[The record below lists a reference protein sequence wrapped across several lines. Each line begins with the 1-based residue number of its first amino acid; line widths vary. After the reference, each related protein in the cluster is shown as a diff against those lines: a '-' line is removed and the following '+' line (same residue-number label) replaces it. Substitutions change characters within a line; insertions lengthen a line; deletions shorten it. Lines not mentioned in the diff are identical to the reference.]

1 MPSGGKSMTA
11 QRTRQLDGGACG
23 LDQLPSRASASTGQ
37 WPQLDLGRLPA
48 PSIARRWQAA
58 HSRTTAS
65 RARPRTAAPK
75 TRQYLAFAP
84 ARAASGLIRSRPR
97 QRQTLDRGASGKL
110 PTCARRHVRTAS
122 TASRAWRRQASSR
135 HRAAMLSTC
144 PVGPARSK
152 NLAATAH
159 TAQPHNHHAAPTAIC
174 PASCGKKPR
183 WLVVCGALAWRVL
196 SQRSLSHNVLG
207 RPRAALHR
215 LCGPTLPAPQRSSYL
230 CDWAV
235 TVQLAPTQPQP
246 ADRLTP
252 LGSLLKP
259 QPTSPH
265 PRHLREELGPQ
276 LCSRHCAVSSWLQT
290 LIRYSCLNL
299 NACED
304 AICRADK
311 PKMPLLAQFP
321 TLFSLD
327 CIYLPPPTSSIRR
340 NKLRGR
346 PMPRARDRKKPEAPF
361 SWPRARL
368 RGKEFAVAWAL
379 IVCEPPFPFDF

>member
-23 LDQLPSRASASTGQ
+23 LDQLPSRASSSTGQ

-144 PVGPARSK
+144 TVGPPHPHLSASRAGSK

-159 TAQPHNHHAAPTAIC
+159 TAQPRNHHAAATAIC

-196 SQRSLSHNVLG
+196 SLNALSLTTSSAARARRFTAYVARPSQHRSGPPICAIGPSPCNWRRPSH
-207 RPRAALHR
+207 
-215 LCGPTLPAPQRSSYL
+215 S
-230 CDWAV
+230 
-235 TVQLAPTQPQP
+235 
-246 ADRLTP
+246 
-252 LGSLLKP
+252 
-259 QPTSPH
+259 QPT
-265 PRHLREELGPQ
+265 
-276 LCSRHCAVSSWLQT
+276 
-290 LIRYSCLNL
+290 
-299 NACED
+299 D
-304 AICRADK
+304 
-311 PKMPLLAQFP
+311 
-321 TLFSLD
+321 
-327 CIYLPPPTSSIRR
+327 
-340 NKLRGR
+340 
-346 PMPRARDRKKPEAPF
+346 
-361 SWPRARL
+361 
-368 RGKEFAVAWAL
+368 
-379 IVCEPPFPFDF
+379 

>member
-144 PVGPARSK
+144 PVGPPPPPPSSARARSK

-196 SQRSLSHNVLG
+196 SQRSLSQRPRPPARGASPLMWPDPPSTAAVLLSVRLG
-207 RPRAALHR
+207 RHRATGADPATASR
-215 LCGPTLPAPQRSSYL
+215 QTDPTWQPPQ
-230 CDWAV
+230 A
-235 TVQLAPTQPQP
+235 TTNQ
-246 ADRLTP
+246 
-252 LGSLLKP
+252 
-259 QPTSPH
+259 
-265 PRHLREELGPQ
+265 
-276 LCSRHCAVSSWLQT
+276 
-290 LIRYSCLNL
+290 
-299 NACED
+299 
-304 AICRADK
+304 
-311 PKMPLLAQFP
+311 
-321 TLFSLD
+321 
-327 CIYLPPPTSSIRR
+327 PPPTTS
-340 NKLRGR
+340 
-346 PMPRARDRKKPEAPF
+346 A
-361 SWPRARL
+361 
-368 RGKEFAVAWAL
+368 
-379 IVCEPPFPFDF
+379 

>member
-23 LDQLPSRASASTGQ
+23 LDQLPSRASSSTGQ

-144 PVGPARSK
+144 PVVPPPPPPQQEQGPK
-152 NLAATAH
+152 TW
-159 TAQPHNHHAAPTAIC
+159 
-174 PASCGKKPR
+174 PR
-183 WLVVCGALAWRVL
+183 
-196 SQRSLSHNVLG
+196 
-207 RPRAALHR
+207 
-215 LCGPTLPAPQRSSYL
+215 
-230 CDWAV
+230 
-235 TVQLAPTQPQP
+235 
-246 ADRLTP
+246 RLTP
-252 LGSLLKP
+252 RSH
-259 QPTSPH
+259 TTTTRH
-265 PRHLREELGPQ
+265 PRQSAPPRVEK
-276 LCSRHCAVSSWLQT
+276 SRV
-290 LIRYSCLNL
+290 
-299 NACED
+299 
-304 AICRADK
+304 
-311 PKMPLLAQFP
+311 
-321 TLFSLD
+321 
-327 CIYLPPPTSSIRR
+327 
-340 NKLRGR
+340 G
-346 PMPRARDRKKPEAPF
+346 
-361 SWPRARL
+361 
-368 RGKEFAVAWAL
+368 
-379 IVCEPPFPFDF
+379 

>member
-174 PASCGKKPR
+174 PASRGKKPR
-183 WLVVCGALAWRVL
+183 WLVVCGPLAWRVL

-207 RPRAALHR
+207 RPRPALHR

-230 CDWAV
+230 CDWVV

-259 QPTSPH
+259 QPTSP
-265 PRHLREELGPQ
+265 RDI
-276 LCSRHCAVSSWLQT
+276 CVKSWDPN
-290 LIRYSCLNL
+290 C
-299 NACED
+299 
-304 AICRADK
+304 
-311 PKMPLLAQFP
+311 
-321 TLFSLD
+321 
-327 CIYLPPPTSSIRR
+327 
-340 NKLRGR
+340 
-346 PMPRARDRKKPEAPF
+346 ARDTAM
-361 SWPRARL
+361 
-368 RGKEFAVAWAL
+368 
-379 IVCEPPFPFDF
+379 